1 MRPLRLLTLLL
12 CAACCNVPIGS
23 QSAEAATSDPL
34 QDAAQL
40 FNSGKRQ
47 EAFTLI
53 DKAIKENPRSVQPL
67 LFQGMLLLRSQD
79 PAKAVDSFSKA
90 IALDPKAAA
99 AYQSRGEANFFLG
112 RFKESVNDFD
122 QALAIEPE
130 KKPYHWQRGI
140 SCYYAQQ
147 YEEGRKQF
155 EEHKTVNPNDV
166 ENAVWH
172 YLCVAK
178 ISGVE
183 KARSALIPME
193 GDARVPMK
201 EIYALYSDKGSQED
215 VLKAASAGTPSPA
228 RLKDHLFYA
237 HLYLGLYYEAQGDEK
252 QARANIL
259 KAASEATPGNYMGDV
274 AKVHAR
280 LFQAKRR

>member
-1 MRPLRLLTLLL
+1 MQSLRPLTLLL
-12 CAACCNVPIGS
+12 CAVCCIMPFAS
-23 QSAEAATSDPL
+23 PAAEALSSDPL

-47 EAFTLI
+47 EAFTLV
-53 DKAIKENPRSVQPL
+53 DKVIKENPKSVQPV

-79 PAKAVDSFSKA
+79 PAKAVESFTKA
-90 IALDPKAAA
+90 IALDPKAAT
-99 AYQSRGEANFFLG
+99 AYQSRGEANFFLS
-112 RFKESVNDFD
+112 RFKESISDFD

-147 YEEGRKQF
+147 FEEGRKQF

-172 YLCVAK
+172 YLCVAR

-193 GDARVPMK
+193 GDSRVPMK
-201 EIYALYSDKGSQED
+201 EIYALYSGKASPED
-215 VLKAASAGTPSPA
+215 VLRAASAGTPSPA

-259 KAASEATPGNYMGDV
+259 KAASEAIPGNYMGDV

-280 LFQAKRR
+280 LYQAKKR